1 MEYIGRNFEPFL
13 LLAIMIERY
22 SITADPKNL
31 AARFSIEVPEF
42 YKPRFNAAPAQL
54 LPVILLESRG
64 LSFFYWGES
73 PQWAKNKA
81 FSEKW
86 INVRAEQIADKPVL
100 QKALRKNRCL
110 IPADG
115 FYAWKKSGKKTQIPY
130 RFILSSKEIF
140 SIPGL
145 WEEYDGENGDAF
157 HTFTLIT
164 KEAKDNNITD
174 RIPVLFDTAKE
185 KIWMNT
191 QSTIEEL
198 TALLSRSEPEHL
210 EHFSIEPRINQL
222 AIDDKSLI
230 IPAPPADQFGNLT
243 LFD

>member
-1 MEYIGRNFEPFL
+1 MEYIGLNFEPFP
-13 LLAIMIERY
+13 LLATMIERY
-22 SITADPKNL
+22 SITADPKIL
-31 AARFSIEVPEF
+31 ATRFSMEVPEF
-42 YKPRFNAAPAQL
+42 YKPRYNAAPAQL
-54 LPVILLESRG
+54 LPVILLYSRG
-64 LSFFYWGES
+64 ISFFYWGES

-86 INVRAEQIADKPVL
+86 INVRAEQISEKPVL
-100 QKALRKNRCL
+100 QKALKKNRCL

-115 FYAWKKSGKKTQIPY
+115 FYAWKKTGKKTQIPY
-130 RFILSSKEIF
+130 RFILSSKKIF

-145 WEEYDGENGDAF
+145 WEEYDDQNGEVF

-164 KEAKDNNITD
+164 QEAKDNKITD
-174 RIPVLFDTAKE
+174 RVPVIFDTAKE

-191 QSTIEEL
+191 QSSIEEL
-198 TALLSRSEPEHL
+198 TTLLSHPESEYL
-210 EHFSIEPRINQL
+210 EHFSVEPRINQL
-222 AIDDKSLI
+222 TVDDKSLI